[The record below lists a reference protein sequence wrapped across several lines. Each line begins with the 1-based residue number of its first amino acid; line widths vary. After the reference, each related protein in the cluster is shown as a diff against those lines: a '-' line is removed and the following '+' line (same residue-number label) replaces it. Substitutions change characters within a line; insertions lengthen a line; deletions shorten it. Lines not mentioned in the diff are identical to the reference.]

1 MTREPPFQPD
11 RPRTWQKPGRTR
23 TVTLALLL
31 ATLAGLGFPAA
42 WGQEPATAS
51 EDEETPFVPMPTP
64 ETPEHVTGS
73 GRYPIDTV
81 DPRDKTFEA
90 IDLAS
95 ELPGNMNENQVT
107 ALADKLATLSAEER
121 AFLESAEARRYL
133 GDLEGTL
140 EELEEIGQED
150 LRAYVQALMEV
161 ERIRVYTEGEDAPN
175 IPLNTDSE
183 RFNAWRL
190 ERPRSLDP
198 KREDGPIQ
206 LGRYGGEGGPPT
218 FGGLPLALTQADLVA
233 GEVDVAVLG
242 APLNM
247 GSRWRDSGRI
257 ATTDLRLLGRP
268 IGERDQYVQVSAGS
282 VLNIVD
288 YGDVAVDNESTER
301 SMQHVREIVREIAET
316 GAVPFIVGGDHSLS
330 YPNVA
335 ALADVYGKEQ
345 VSVIHFD
352 SHYDA
357 WWGWDAHLI
366 GHGYPVYRLINEGH
380 VRAADY
386 IQMGLRASGP
396 DKSGFKWMRENGMR
410 FHTMAEIERRGWDA
424 VLDRVVAEASEE
436 GRKLHISFDIDVLD
450 PAFTVGT
457 GTPVP
462 GGLTMR
468 EGISIVRRLCAESNV
483 VGFDL
488 VELHPYLDPTYQTTL
503 ASAHIIKACL
513 TGIAMNREG
522 LTDPHYLSPLA
533 SEHALDNYYGD
544 QQTYLDATRAEEEAN
559 DAEEESGTETPDT
572 ADSQSTAGDGEG

>member
-1 MTREPPFQPD
+1 MTSIPWWQTMDNVEPMTTRHQPGIFV
-11 RPRTWQKPGRTR
+11 PLAMLAFAL
-23 TVTLALLL
+23 TV
-31 ATLAGLGFPAA
+31 GVA
-42 WGQEPATAS
+42 WAQEPDSSAEPAS
-51 EDEETPFVPMPTP
+51 EAEPFTPMPAP
-64 ETPEHVTGS
+64 ETPEHVTGAS
-73 GRYPIDTV
+73 RYPIDTV
-81 DPRDKTFEA
+81 DPRDRVLEP
-90 IDLAS
+90 I
-95 ELPGNMNENQVT
+95 ELPEDVAG
-107 ALADKLATLSAEER
+107 KLMELSDAER
-121 AFLESAEARRYL
+121 TFLESAEARRYA
-133 GDLEGTL
+133 GDLEKTL
-140 EELEEIGQED
+140 EKLEERNPEEVQ
-150 LRAYVQALMEV
+150 AWVQALMQV
-161 ERIRVYTEGEDAPN
+161 EKQRVYTEGEDAPN
-175 IPLNTDSE
+175 IPLNTTSE
-183 RFNAWRL
+183 RFNAWRVK
-190 ERPRSLDP
+190 RPRSLDP
-198 KREDGPIQ
+198 KREDGPVA
-206 LGRYGGEGGPPT
+206 LGRYGGDGGPPT
-218 FGGLPLALTQADLVA
+218 FGGLPLALSQADLVA
-233 GEVDVAVLG
+233 GEVDAAVLG

-247 GSRWRDSGRI
+247 GSGWRDSGRI
-257 ATTDLRLLGRP
+257 ATTDLRLLGGP
-268 IGERDQYVQVSAGS
+268 IGARDQYVQVDASD

-396 DKSGFKWMRENGMR
+396 DKSGFRWMRENGMR

-424 VLDRVVAEASEE
+424 VLDRVLAEASEE

-513 TGIAMNREG
+513 TGLAMNREG

-533 SEHALDNYYGD
+533 SEHALDDYYGD
-544 QQTYLDATRAEEEAN
+544 QQETLEATRLEEEAEDEEASDG
-559 DAEEESGTETPDT
+559 DAPDVGARESE
-572 ADSQSTAGDGEG
+572 SDG